1 MSIGEV
7 LFSKRGYIG
16 IPYFLLVL
24 FLSKWDSRLFCIGL
38 VISLFGEALRLW
50 SVAYAGLTTRGREI
64 TAKTL
69 VTSGPYG
76 FVRNPIYLGNFLI
89 GLGYTVA
96 LGVLRWE
103 VLAIYFIGFFL
114 EYYLIVRAEESYL
127 EQKFGEEYR
136 RYRASVPRF
145 LPNFFRRYSSTQ
157 KVSPNFKMAFLS
169 EKSTL
174 LLLLGLYV
182 LFFLRLSFF
191 FQNPK

>member
-103 VLAIYFIGFFL
+103 ALAIYFIGFFL

-136 RYRASVPRF
+136 RYKMSVPRF
-145 LPNFFRRYSSTQ
+145 LPSFFRRYSSTQ

-191 FQNPK
+191 R